1 MSPADGSSGRP
12 GPAALRVMLVDDHA
26 IVREGYRRLLALEP
40 DLQLLAEHGN
50 ADDAFAALQSQA
62 AGIDV
67 LVLDLSMPGRS
78 GLDLLRR
85 VTLRWPR
92 LRVLVFTMHDSP
104 AMLNQALDAGAT
116 GFVTK
121 SSPPEELVAAVRRV
135 ARGERVLSADMAA
148 AGGQCGPA
156 APHLALS
163 AREFDVLRFLL
174 EGQSVERIAERLH
187 LSAKTVANH
196 QSLIRQK
203 LQVANAVEL
212 LRYARLHGLMA

>member
-12 GPAALRVMLVDDHA
+12 GAAALRVMLVDDHA

-85 VTLRWPR
+85 VTLHWPR

-148 AGGQCGPA
+148 AGGQSGPA

-212 LRYARLHGLMA
+212 LRYAHRHGLMA